1 MICCPNCGYGYTR
14 SEIRK
19 LSGVWKQGFECRE
32 CGRKLM
38 KSYNGWEILYVPL
51 ALLYCLLLMQFIA
64 LPNLGNVA
72 AFAVLY
78 VLLEILIRR
87 NLILVKVPERDPT
100 AVRTVASDIKAIR
113 GFFRQR
119 WPIIVI
125 GLGMIGLVYLLV
137 SLAKYA
143 TLVS

>member
-1 MICCPNCGYGYTR
+1 
-14 SEIRK
+14 
-19 LSGVWKQGFECRE
+19 
-32 CGRKLM
+32 M

-51 ALLYCLLLMQFIA
+51 ALLYSLSLMQFIA

-72 AFAVLY
+72 AFGVLY

-100 AVRTVASDIKAIR
+100 AARTVASDIKAIR
-113 GFFRQR
+113 GFFRQQ

>member
-1 MICCPNCGYGYTR
+1 
-14 SEIRK
+14 
-19 LSGVWKQGFECRE
+19 
-32 CGRKLM
+32 M